1 VKATRKRRAAAA
13 AMDLSAGA
21 DGEVRIRLSGRL
33 GVETV
38 AAIWEKAVEEIV
50 KGRPRRVRVEASEV
64 EYCDGA
70 GLGLLVE
77 MRRRVEQMGGELEI
91 RGLAPDYARLLE
103 MFDLSEFQEVRAA
116 KPVAGRVA
124 EEVGLAVVNLGR
136 DLRQLVSFVGELAMA
151 LGYAARHP
159 GKVRWRDGW
168 LTAEQAG
175 ANAVPI
181 VVLISF
187 LIGLIMAFQ
196 SAMPMLR
203 FGAELY
209 VADLVAIAMLRE
221 LGPLMTAIIVAGRT
235 GSAFAAEL
243 GTMKVNEELDALTT
257 MGLDPVRFLVTS
269 RVLAAV
275 LIMPLLT
282 LVSNVAGLVGGA
294 VVLLSLNYSLV
305 AYVNQVLGAVDMND
319 LLTGLFKAGVFAF
332 LVGGVGCLRGL
343 QTRSSASAVGIS
355 ATRAVVSG
363 IVLIVLADGVF
374 SVVFYYL
381 EI

>member
-1 VKATRKRRAAAA
+1 MKATRKRPAAAA

-21 DGEVRIRLSGRL
+21 EGELRIRLSGRL

-38 AAIWEKAVEEIV
+38 AAIWEKAVAEIV
-50 KGRPRRVRVEASEV
+50 EGRPRRVQVEAGEV

-70 GLGLLVE
+70 GLGMLVE

-91 RGLAPDYARLLE
+91 RGLAPDYERLLE
-103 MFDLSEFQEVRAA
+103 MFDLSEFQEVRAT

-124 EEVGLAVVNLGR
+124 EEVGLAVVNLGQ

-151 LGYAARHP
+151 LVYAGRHP

-203 FGAELY
+203 FGVELY

-282 LVSNVAGLVGGA
+282 LVANVAGLVGGA
-294 VVLLSLNYSLV
+294 VVLLSLNYSLA

-332 LVGGVGCLRGL
+332 LVGGIGCLRGL

-374 SVVFYYL
+374 SVLFYYL